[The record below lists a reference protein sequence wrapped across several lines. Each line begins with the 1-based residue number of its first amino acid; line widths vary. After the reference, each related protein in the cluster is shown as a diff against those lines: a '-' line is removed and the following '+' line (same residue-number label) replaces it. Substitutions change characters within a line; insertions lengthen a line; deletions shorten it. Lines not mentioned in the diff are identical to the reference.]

1 METEA
6 LPYLVLGDSRRAL
19 LAQKLRGVIT
29 EWGRRWVGELQ
40 PTVVVEPAV
49 PKARAGSDA
58 PSHDCCV
65 VDLGSQQRPRMHI
78 LCPATLL
85 PALLGARHTLP
96 DISSAC
102 ARAPIAA
109 ALQSELLES
118 LGNYLARAAGEADL
132 PVHVGRWSAHC
143 LDQPPP
149 RKRWIAVT
157 VSFDGIR
164 PALSLL
170 LDSQLAARFAPG
182 APSVERRDGLAKRRA
197 AIRAAAARV
206 EVVLGDAEVEFAQLT
221 DLAIGD
227 VVVLNQA
234 LTSPA
239 QLYSANGAR
248 IGAVQLGQVG
258 AQLAVSMLNSAR

>member
-19 LAQKLRGVIT
+19 LAQKLRGVT
-29 EWGRRWVGELQ
+29 VEWGRRWIGELQ
-40 PTVVVEPAV
+40 PTVVIEPAV
-49 PKARAGSDA
+49 PKAKAASDA
-58 PSHDCCV
+58 AGHDCLV
-65 VDLGSQQRPRMHI
+65 IDVGNRQRPRMHM

-85 PALLGARHTLP
+85 PALLGNRHTLP
-96 DISSAC
+96 EISAGC

-118 LGNYLARAAGEADL
+118 LGNCLARAAGEADL
-132 PVHVGRWSAHC
+132 PVHVSRWSPHC
-143 LDQPPP
+143 LDGPL

-164 PALSLL
+164 AVLSLL

-182 APSVERRDGLAKRRA
+182 TANVDRRDGLAKRRA
-197 AIRAAAARV
+197 AIRAAAARI
-206 EVVLGDAEVEFAQLT
+206 EVVLGDAEVEFSQLT

-227 VVVLNQA
+227 VVVLNQT

-239 QLYSANGAR
+239 QLHSTNGTK

-258 AQLAVSMLNSAR
+258 TKLAVSMMTSSR